1 MTIFYQFLFLGIT
14 SFCMGGWFLYSAK
27 KNPFKKKEPYD
38 LNVMQYINGF
48 GLLILGLIMFISLF
62 FV

>member
-14 SFCMGGWFLYSAK
+14 SFGMGVWFLYSAK
-27 KNPFKKKEPYD
+27 KNPFKKKKPYN
-38 LNVMQYINGF
+38 LNVMQYINSF
-48 GLLILGLIMFISLF
+48 GLMILGLIMLISLF